1 LSETARPARRSRR
14 PSWLDVAGTGFLPGF
29 LAGIQIGGLL
39 FFLNPGL
46 PFAPGPVARA
56 ALLYGLLLGAVSLA
70 LSLPWTWGRPRRA
83 RRLLPWGLSLALAFA
98 AVLDGAHASYYAYYL
113 PSGINDRLIKAALWL
128 SLAALIFFYTALL
141 HTLHR
146 RAYGPRSRWGLAIL
160 AALSVYVMVE
170 RREAFQP
177 RPEVTPQPA
186 IVESGRRPRLLV
198 VGLDAATLDALLPL
212 AGEGRLPFLAG
223 VIHGGAYGRLES
235 ISPHHP
241 SALWT
246 TLATGKYPFRHG
258 VTGGRTYSA
267 DLVVPGAD
275 LHLLPAGIGFD
286 RWGLVGG
293 RAAREPRRARA
304 ALTLWEILDRLGV
317 RAGLLGWPASAPVP
331 KDLSFAFTGA
341 FFHGPPGRVRV
352 SPRHVQPPELA
363 ATAELLRVSP
373 ADIGAAA
380 LSRFGEVPP
389 STVRGA
395 LANDAW
401 RERLTT
407 HLLNREPRVSAF
419 FLELPGLAA
428 VSREYFGGFSAVEF
442 DGSRAR
448 LFRQATQYVGGYYAH
463 LDDFLAALWE
473 KGDGPRILAVVSAY
487 GVDAPGPWARWKR
500 EVSQRAALG
509 GRFEGSPD
517 GLVVLYGEGIRPG
530 ALITGARL
538 VDLVP
543 TLLYGLGY
551 PVARDF
557 DGQVL
562 TQAFDPRFL
571 ATHPLTFLP
580 SYEALAGVGPAPPA
594 ASGSPRPSPAG
605 RSEPGEAPP

>member
-1 LSETARPARRSRR
+1 MSEPAPPAGPVRRRLSG
-14 PSWLDVAGTGFLPGF
+14 LDVAWTGFLPGF
-29 LAGIQIGGLL
+29 LAGIQVGGLL

-56 ALLYGLLLGAVSLA
+56 ALLYGCLLGTASLVVA
-70 LSLPWTWGRPRRA
+70 LPWTWGRPRRA
-83 RRLLPWGLSLALAFA
+83 RRLFPWSLSLALAFA

-146 RAYGPRSRWGLAIL
+146 RPYGPRSRWGLAAV

-177 RPEVTPQPA
+177 RPEAIPRPA
-186 IVESGRRPRLLV
+186 IVESGGRPRLLV

-267 DLVVPGAD
+267 DRFAAGYE

-293 RAAREPRRARA
+293 HGGRTGGGPPRARA
-304 ALTLWEILDRLGV
+304 ALALWEIFGRLG
-317 RAGLLGWPASAPVP
+317 ASTGLVGWPASSPAPRE
-331 KDLSFAFTGA
+331 LAFALTGA
-341 FFHGPPGRVRV
+341 FFHRPPGRRA
-352 SPRHVQPPELA
+352 SPLDVQPPELA
-363 ATAELLRVSP
+363 AAADLLRVSP
-373 ADIGAAA
+373 GDLGPAA
-380 LSRFGEVPP
+380 LSRFGEPP
-389 STVRGA
+389 PPAVRRA
-395 LANDAW
+395 LAGDAW
-401 RERLTT
+401 RERLAGALIHRSPDLST
-407 HLLNREPRVSAF
+407 LF
-419 FLELPGLAA
+419 IELPGLAT
-428 VSREYFGGFSAVEF
+428 VSHEYFGGFSAVEF
-442 DGSRAR
+442 GGSRAH
-448 LFRQATQYVGGYYAH
+448 LFRQTAQYVAGYYAQ
-463 LDDFLAALWE
+463 LDDFLAALWARGE
-473 KGDGPRILAVVSAY
+473 GPRILAVVSAY

-500 EVSQRAALG
+500 EVSQRAVLG

-517 GLVVLYGEGIRPG
+517 GVLLLYGEGIRPG

-538 VDLVP
+538 VDLAP
-543 TLLYGLGY
+543 TLLYGMGY

-562 TQAFDPRFL
+562 TEAFDQRFL
-571 ATHPLTFLP
+571 GRHPLTFLP
-580 SYEALAGVGPAPPA
+580 SYEAMAAVRPA
-594 ASGSPRPSPAG
+594 R
-605 RSEPGEAPP
+605 

>member
-1 LSETARPARRSRR
+1 VSSIRDRVRSLLPYGASVLVALALYALVTVPAERAARR
-14 PSWLDVAGTGFLPGF
+14 GFE
-29 LAGIQIGGLL
+29 
-39 FFLNPGL
+39 
-46 PFAPGPVARA
+46 
-56 ALLYGLLLGAVSLA
+56 S
-70 LSLPWTWGRPRRA
+70 RA
-83 RRLLPWGLSLALAFA
+83 RSVSNMLSLALAAA

-141 HTLHR
+141 HTLQR
-146 RAYGPRSRWGLAIL
+146 RPYGPRSRWGLAAV
-160 AALSVYVMVE
+160 AALSVYVIVE

-177 RPEVTPQPA
+177 RPEATPRPA
-186 IVESGRRPRLLV
+186 TVESGGRPRLLV
-198 VGLDAATLDALLPL
+198 VGLDAAALDAILPL

-267 DLVVPGAD
+267 DLFAPGYE

-293 RAAREPRRARA
+293 RSGRARGVPPRARA
-304 ALTLWEILDRLGV
+304 ALPLWEIFGRLG
-317 RAGLLGWPASAPVP
+317 AKTGLVGWPASSPAPR
-331 KDLSFAFTGA
+331 DLDFALTGA
-341 FFHGPPGRVRV
+341 FFHRPPDRPA
-352 SPRHVQPPELA
+352 SPLDAQPPALA
-363 ATAELLRVSP
+363 QAADLLWVGP
-373 ADIGAAA
+373 GDLGPAA
-380 LSRFGEVPP
+380 LSRFGGTPP
-389 STVRGA
+389 PAVRSA
-395 LANDAW
+395 LADDAW
-401 RERLTT
+401 RERLTGS
-407 HLLNREPRVSAF
+407 LLDRSPDLSTLFV
-419 FLELPGLAA
+419 ELPGLST
-428 VSREYFGGFSAVEF
+428 VSHEYFGGFSAVEF

-448 LFRQATQYVGGYYAH
+448 LFRQAAQYVAGYYAQ
-463 LDDFLAALWE
+463 LDDFLAALW
-473 KGDGPRILAVVSAY
+473 GRDDGPRILAVVSAY

-500 EVSQRAALG
+500 EVSQRAVLG

-517 GLVVLYGEGIRPG
+517 GVLLLYGEGIRPG
-530 ALITGARL
+530 ALVTGARL

-543 TLLYGLGY
+543 TLLYGMGY
-551 PVARDF
+551 PVARDL

-571 ATHPLTFLP
+571 GAHPLTFLP
-580 SYEALAGVGPAPPA
+580 SYEAMAAVRAAPPA
-594 ASGSPRPSPAG
+594 PRRAG
-605 RSEPGEAPP
+605 PDDRPPPR